1 MKLKIFFTA
10 GILVVLTGISSCSK
24 IGDFGNLNQNP
35 GQTTQPITSA
45 LLTNSLAG
53 IANYTWDQGG
63 LTTVAGLY
71 SQYFSETQY
80 TDISTY
86 SKQTRDWDGYYAGS
100 LYDLQIIINY
110 NSDPNTAAIAAAN
123 GSNNNQIAVA
133 RILKAYF
140 FSLLTDSYGDLPYSG
155 ALKGGNGIVVFD
167 KQQDVYT
174 DLFKELDEAVK
185 QIDGGTPATGDI
197 LFNGDI
203 SRWKQFANSIRA
215 LLALNLSKVDPATGK
230 TQFNAA
236 LSADGGVINSLDNG
250 GQDIT
255 ITAPGGNFFNPI
267 YNYYVITQ
275 RLDYAVSKTVTD
287 WLSTNKDNRLSA
299 YGTSTIGFPYGLTR
313 GDAVT
318 FANAN
323 TGYAKL
329 ITGLSAKPTDP
340 FNIISAAEID
350 LARAE
355 AAQLGWTSE
364 SASALYAAG
373 IKDSWTSWG
382 VYNDADYAAYIA
394 QPAIALTEGTEIQ
407 KIATQEWISHYPA
420 GTRGWNVWRRTG
432 YPNLTPAPG
441 AITQIIPR
449 RFSYGLHE
457 YSTNTA
463 NVTAASAQYTVNGDN
478 DSQLGRIWWDKQ

>member
-10 GILVVLTGISSCSK
+10 GVLVVLTGISSCSK
-24 IGDFGNLNQNP
+24 IGDFGKMNQNP
-35 GQTTQPITSA
+35 GQTTQPITSG
-45 LLTNSLAG
+45 LLTNALSG

-63 LTTVAGLY
+63 ITTIAGLY
-71 SQYFSETQY
+71 SQYFAETQY

-86 SKQTRDWDGYYAGS
+86 SKQTIDWDGYYAGR
-100 LYDLQIIINY
+100 LYDLQVIINY
-110 NSDPNTAAIAAAN
+110 NSDPATAGIAAAN
-123 GSNNNQIAVA
+123 GSNNIQIAVA
-133 RILKAYF
+133 RILKASIY
-140 FSLLTDSYGDLPYSG
+140 STLTDTYGDIPYSG
-155 ALKGGNGIVVFD
+155 ALKGDNGIVAFD
-167 KQQDVYT
+167 KQQDIYT

-185 QIDGGTPATGDI
+185 QFDSGDPASGDI
-197 LFNGDI
+197 LFGGDI

-215 LLALNLSKVDPATGK
+215 LLALNLSKVDPSTGR

-236 LSADGGVINSLDNG
+236 LTADGGIVDSLGAG
-250 GQDIT
+250 GKDIT
-255 ITAPGGNFFNPI
+255 ITAPGDNFFNPI
-267 YNYYVITQ
+267 YSYYVITQ

-287 WLSTNKDNRLSA
+287 YLTANKDNRITM
-299 YGTSTIGFPYGLTR
+299 YGTSATGFPYGLTR
-313 GDAVT
+313 EDAVA

-329 ITGLSAKPTDP
+329 YQGLDQSKNDP
-340 FNIISAAEID
+340 FNIISAAEMD

-364 SASALYAAG
+364 SASALYEAG

-382 VYNDADYAAYIA
+382 VYNDADFAAYLE
-394 QPAIALTEGTEIQ
+394 QPSIALTEGTEIE

-420 GTRGWNVWRRTG
+420 GTRGWSVWRRTG
-432 YPNLTPAPG
+432 YPDLTPAPG
-441 AITQIIPR
+441 AVTQIIPR
-449 RFSYGLHE
+449 RISYGLHE

-463 NVTAASAQYTVNGDN
+463 NVTAASAQYTVAGDN